1 MMRVGLSRL
10 MNNLSAQDTPA
21 PPALIARSCPLCDG
35 HDFRELRYQRAPW
48 RTAQCLKCDF
58 VFMPEVPALEEV
70 GTTFEW
76 SQSFAHETKR
86 RRKVSPLLSRIDEW
100 TRIRTRLFGRRTPM
114 HDVRR
119 YLNSGRIID
128 LGCGN
133 GSYLASAGEGFSL
146 YGIDISPALTQ
157 EADQL
162 FRAHGGY
169 AICAPCAEGLQAFDA
184 EFFDAAVLRSYLE
197 HEPDPNGV
205 LKSLFRALKPG
216 GIAVVKVPNFASLNR
231 HVRGE
236 KWCGFRFPDHVNY
249 FTPDT
254 LRRMGEGHG
263 YHVTIRWLDQL
274 PTDDNV
280 WAVLQRPA

>member
-1 MMRVGLSRL
+1 M
-10 MNNLSAQDTPA
+10 AHPA
-21 PPALIARSCPLCDG
+21 SQATQAETVMLPRACPLCHGDQG
-35 HDFRELRYQRAPW
+35 RDLPYHRAPW
-48 RTAQCLKCDF
+48 RTVQCTACDF
-58 VFMPEVPALEEV
+58 VYMPEVPALEEV

-86 RRKVSPLLSRIDEW
+86 RRKASPILSRLDEW

-114 HDVRR
+114 DDVRR
-119 YLNSGRIID
+119 FLTQGRIID

-133 GSYLASAGEGFSL
+133 GSYLASAGQGFSL

-157 EADQL
+157 EADRL

-169 AICAPCAEGLQAFDA
+169 AICAPCAQGLQEFEP

-216 GIAVVKVPNFASLNR
+216 GIAVIKVPNYASLNR
-231 HVRGE
+231 HIRRE

-254 LRRMGEGHG
+254 LRRMAEGHG
-263 YHVTIRWLDQL
+263 YRVMIRWRDQL